1 MKNYLITFYDKKTD
15 CILLTVEK
23 TAKSKKELKSFFPVT
38 CKNYHYAIL
47 QYNI

>member
-15 CILLTVEK
+15 CILLTIEQ
-23 TAKSKKELKSFFPVT
+23 TAKSKKYLKGLFAET

-47 QYNI
+47 QYND